1 MEIKLYDRNLSS
13 PTFIEEITAKV
24 QGLRFSTRLHG
35 GFCVCSF
42 RLKAD
47 MPAAWQWITDKI
59 YYQLVITDKS
69 DVLWEGRI
77 EDIGLSQGAVEV
89 TAYGYYANLGDI
101 PYKTAYNANFDVVI
115 KAVLTANCP
124 QISSDQSHIAATG
137 GPAITSAA
145 GDEYLDI
152 YPKDIV
158 EKLSQFSDTTYKG
171 RWYFA
176 VWEGRVPY
184 LFRREATSVDWLVT
198 LGDFSQFKLKHQG
211 ASLWNSCYAVYES
224 GGTITRTAETDDAD
238 SQEKYGDGTNDLKR
252 QHVIPNLGEVAAAT
266 AQAARDHWLEEYKEL
281 YPSLENMVLGNKVYD
296 SNGKTRSSA
305 LVRAGEVI
313 RVRDLVPAS
322 VDAGSVQRDAFRTFY
337 IVETEYDMDNAELR
351 ITPDTE
357 KMSLDSILA
366 RKI

>member
-13 PTFIEEITAKV
+13 PILIDEMTNKV
-24 QGLRFSTRLHG
+24 QGLRFSTHLHG
-35 GFCVCSF
+35 GFWVCSF

-47 MPAAWQWITDKI
+47 LPKAWEWITDKAF
-59 YYQLVITDKS
+59 YRLVITDKS

-101 PYKTAYNANFDVVI
+101 PYKTAYNDNFDVVV

-124 QISSDQSHIAATG
+124 QISDDQSNITATG

-145 GDEYLDI
+145 KESYLDI

-158 EKLSQFSDTTYKG
+158 EKLSQFSDSTYHG

-176 VWEGRVPY
+176 IWEDRVPY
-184 LFRREATSVDWLVT
+184 LFRRAASSIDWLVT
-198 LGDFSQFKLKHQG
+198 LADFNQFKLKHQG
-211 ASLWNSCYAVYES
+211 ANLWNSCYAAYKS
-224 GGTITRTAETDDAD
+224 GGTLARTADADDAS
-238 SQEKYGDGTNDLKR
+238 SQEKYNLKR
-252 QHVIPNLGEVAAAT
+252 QYVIPDLGEVAAAT
-266 AQAARDHWLEEYKEL
+266 AQSARDYWLEENKEL
-281 YPSLENMVLGNKVYD
+281 YPSLENMALGGTAYD
-296 SNGKTRSSA
+296 ANGQRKSSA
-305 LVRAGEVI
+305 LVRAGDVI
-313 RVRDLVPAS
+313 RIRDLVPAS
-322 VDAGSVQRDAFRTFY
+322 VDAGSVQRDRFRTFY

-351 ITPDTE
+351 IVPDTE
-357 KMSLDSILA
+357 KMSLDAILA